1 MPLLFLSLSLL
12 NVFTIKYV
20 HTYIFKG
27 LYRDILELDTSETL
41 LDFKC
46 WFYMSIHTRLVHLL
60 KHTCRCIVNKR
71 EAMPHF
77 LLPAVLLHVLSWLV
91 LDLAIN
97 CIFMTRENV
106 TLNHLFVPLVTKRK
120 RRLRWVPTT
129 KYMLFKVYLIHALLV
144 GNKMTLVLPV
154 LPSCFLIMLVS
165 KCTTASDLLHVC
177 LCSSHLISH
186 VFHVTYQERAK
197 WSAWLSNGVAAAH
210 GAPKAKAKGKAT

>member
-154 LPSCFLIMLVS
+154 LPSCFFDYVS
-165 KCTTASDLLHVC
+165 FKVYNSFWSVACVSLFK
-177 LCSSHLISH
+177 SSHFPCVSCDIPGTCQM
-186 VFHVTYQERAK
+186 VGMA
-197 WSAWLSNGVAAAH
+197 
-210 GAPKAKAKGKAT
+210 